1 MPYVD
6 ESLLEHNLRE
16 ESGIQRL
23 WEDEQIELKMRDM
36 RISEGCVMVHQKD
49 RELEREYREVEEAME
64 VRGIKASIK
73 EEQVIAQAL
82 QMLQGIPGQIF
93 QLEEKAFTFT
103 IQKDFRVIGYAMDR
117 EAI

>member
-49 RELEREYREVEEAME
+49 R
-64 VRGIKASIK
+64 
-73 EEQVIAQAL
+73 
-82 QMLQGIPGQIF
+82 
-93 QLEEKAFTFT
+93 
-103 IQKDFRVIGYAMDR
+103 
-117 EAI
+117 